1 MTDLVIFICSLPRIT
16 EQVSKKASSID
27 EKLSELPEPPV
38 GNLPAI
44 LMLELTNFSHE
55 LKQHMDGGS
64 HQFPLQKMWMNLALH
79 FRKILADSRP
89 ALMVRD
95 KSETPNRSKNS
106 LSQESHSLN
115 QSTPTPIRG
124 QMQPINLSSDEEKPC
139 APTSTQ
145 RSGKKRPSAAS
156 LPSSTPPKK
165 PRFIDI
171 PQYGGEKSNHP
182 LHLLSDHDVD
192 SLLDLGKRFD
202 LSEIRNIVQDAFV
215 AGVPNQVHPKAIE
228 RMCTMSVAHW
238 EKPLVEFLRLTGEMV
253 LGVFMDS
260 LDETFGKWK
269 QTKLYA
275 EARAIIHAFVAKALM
290 EQRTAAHRSL
300 MLETT
305 KPMTLN
311 TEAQSVARADAL
323 ATLEEARW
331 EARSSTWSDEQ
342 ECKIGRSA
350 SGQGKHEKPS
360 KAMEAQ
366 IGADPFNQEVQTMA
380 VRADLPSH
388 SCSMLISTRLSV
400 DITRAP
406 TPDLL
411 IPYAKEYRENSF

>member
-1 MTDLVIFICSLPRIT
+1 MTDLVVFICSLPRIT
-16 EQVSKKASSID
+16 EQVSKKALSID
-27 EKLSELPEPPV
+27 EKLSELPEPPM
-38 GNLPAI
+38 GNLPAM

-55 LKQHMDGGS
+55 LKQHVDGGS
-64 HQFPLQKMWMNLALH
+64 HRFPLQKMWMNLALH

-95 KSETPNRSKNS
+95 KSETPSRSKNS
-106 LSQESHSLN
+106 LCKESHDLN
-115 QSTPTPIRG
+115 QSTLTSIRG
-124 QMQPINLSSDEEKPC
+124 QTQPISLSSDDEEPC
-139 APTSTQ
+139 APTPTP

-156 LPSSTPPKK
+156 LPSSTPQK
-165 PRFIDI
+165 RARLSDV
-171 PQYGGEKSNHP
+171 PQYGGERSNYP
-182 LHLLSDHDVD
+182 LHLLSDHDLD
-192 SLLDLGKRFD
+192 SVLDLGKRFD
-202 LSEIRNIVQDAFV
+202 LSEIRNIVQDALV
-215 AGVPNQVHPKAIE
+215 AGIPNQVHPKAIE

-238 EKPLVEFLRLTGEMV
+238 EKPLAEFLRLTGEML
-253 LGVFMDS
+253 LGIFIDC
-260 LDETFGKWK
+260 LDKIFGKSK

-275 EARAIIHAFVAKALM
+275 EAREIIHAFVAKALM

-342 ECKIGRSA
+342 ERKTGRSA
-350 SGQGKHEKPS
+350 SGQGKHEKPL

-388 SCSMLISTRLSV
+388 SCSRLISSRLFV

-406 TPDLL
+406 PPDLL
-411 IPYAKEYRENSF
+411 IPYAKEYRENSL